1 MRINKRKLTAIC
13 AVSLLCTSLS
23 YAERSGFYTIIGPDG
38 RVMVIDRT
46 ATDSKKPNPVRPR
59 AAQAAPTP
67 AKTNNSSVNSVN
79 SVNNANASNTSGSQ
93 AAAVQP
99 SPSETNNNAPS
110 SSTHSTR
117 QAASSAVAPS
127 TIAPSKQAQA
137 ASKSLSKNIT
147 DHKKTDNANLPDA
160 ASVFVP
166 KRTDPLEPVLA
177 ATMPSTAQPASAE
190 SSENPVTIIDGEK
203 YIDSEYL
210 EQREFNLEGKKR
222 FYSLPDG
229 MGRAQVVE
237 REKGVDMTAFKPSTI
252 EKPQIVSLSKDY
264 QRLAK
269 DDVVNLIGMQCFSQK
284 QLKKTKLMNKAEPL
298 NLWPRPGLEPKFDI
312 VVAEFQEQ
320 INDIQ
325 VTSYTDNISN
335 PAFYWPLPI
344 FLDAKGCVIE
354 GVNSF
359 YQQTIAPTVTTQQAI
374 QGYLHIPADTKYMV
388 LTPLEAA
395 ADLMQIQL
403 TNKGQVR
410 LTPIR

>member
-79 SVNNANASNTSGSQ
+79 NANASNTSGSQ

-117 QAASSAVAPS
+117 QAASSVVAPS
-127 TIAPSKQAQA
+127 AIAPSKQAQA

-160 ASVFVP
+160 ASIFVP

-190 SSENPVTIIDGEK
+190 SSENPVTIIDGEGERTAK
-203 YIDSEYL
+203 AAELSGVA
-210 EQREFNLEGKKR
+210 NLLFRRNSVTGRVEVLPRKGEGIVLN
-222 FYSLPDG
+222 SL
-229 MGRAQVVE
+229 
-237 REKGVDMTAFKPSTI
+237 
-252 EKPQIVSLSKDY
+252 
-264 QRLAK
+264 
-269 DDVVNLIGMQCFSQK
+269 
-284 QLKKTKLMNKAEPL
+284 
-298 NLWPRPGLEPKFDI
+298 
-312 VVAEFQEQ
+312 
-320 INDIQ
+320 
-325 VTSYTDNISN
+325 
-335 PAFYWPLPI
+335 
-344 FLDAKGCVIE
+344 
-354 GVNSF
+354 
-359 YQQTIAPTVTTQQAI
+359 
-374 QGYLHIPADTKYMV
+374 LH
-388 LTPLEAA
+388 
-395 ADLMQIQL
+395 
-403 TNKGQVR
+403 G
-410 LTPIR
+410 